1 MKNYLFIT
9 IILFVTLNNL
19 SAQNNEWETY
29 FEKSEFLSTP
39 NYELSIKYFKKFET
53 ASPYVKMIQFGIT
66 PQGRPLYYMVIS
78 KDMVFEPTEIKK
90 LNKPIVLIMNGIHAG
105 EIEGKDASMILLRE
119 ILITKEKENLIDN
132 CVLMVIPVFNVD
144 GHERI
149 SPFNRINQ
157 NGPSEMGWRTT
168 AQNLNLN
175 RDFVKADA
183 PEMKSFLELYNNWL
197 PDFWFDIH
205 TTNGSDHQFTITYAI
220 ETDKNTASVIST
232 WINNSFL
239 PFVLAQTE
247 NAGFLTAPYVDFKE
261 GDPHKGL
268 IDFVTPPRF
277 SHGYAAAQNRPGL
290 LIETHMLKPYK
301 ERVFSTITL
310 LTSALQFINN
320 KHEDLLKINFE
331 ADKERIEKYYL
342 NKEPFPLVYES
353 INEPDS
359 FLYKGIKSVNEES
372 WVTGS
377 TIIRY
382 TGEKYEIKVPLWN
395 KKTK

>member
-183 PEMKSFLELYNNWL
+183 PEMK
-197 PDFWFDIH
+197 
-205 TTNGSDHQFTITYAI
+205 
-220 ETDKNTASVIST
+220 
-232 WINNSFL
+232 
-239 PFVLAQTE
+239 
-247 NAGFLTAPYVDFKE
+247 
-261 GDPHKGL
+261 
-268 IDFVTPPRF
+268 
-277 SHGYAAAQNRPGL
+277 
-290 LIETHMLKPYK
+290 
-301 ERVFSTITL
+301 
-310 LTSALQFINN
+310 
-320 KHEDLLKINFE
+320 
-331 ADKERIEKYYL
+331 
-342 NKEPFPLVYES
+342 
-353 INEPDS
+353 
-359 FLYKGIKSVNEES
+359 
-372 WVTGS
+372 
-377 TIIRY
+377 
-382 TGEKYEIKVPLWN
+382 
-395 KKTK
+395 